1 LAASGLAAS
10 APPSGALALVA
21 SPARGILLFAP
32 AVIVGLVGIARALRA
47 RPSRLW
53 DQAQP
58 GRFLP
63 LACLLAALAHLGW
76 LAVAGGFEVGPFWG
90 PRLVAPACAL
100 LMLFLPEGFAALKL
114 GATLLVVASIGV
126 QAIGLLAYDGRWDRV
141 QGPAAAADAWDF
153 AKGPIAFH
161 ARERS
166 ARVALPSLEG
176 RRLVARPR
184 VFSAGRAALSGAG
197 SFVSFAK
204 QPPAPDGVDK
214 TFEGLRIEGE
224 ARVEDGRLVLAQVG
238 EGVAFQVRE
247 GARPRRLELRLVGRG
262 KGRIAVGESGGR
274 GETRWREQGV
284 SGAFRLRFAY
294 FHAESGGPDLR
305 VVLRSGGPVAIES
318 LALVPPSEPEDV
330 LRLP

>member
-1 LAASGLAAS
+1 VPPS
-10 APPSGALALVA
+10 APAGGVLALVA

-32 AVIVGLVGIARALRA
+32 AVIVALVGIARALRA
-47 RPSRLW
+47 RPSPLW
-53 DQAQP
+53 DQPQP

-63 LACLLAALAHLGW
+63 VACLLAALAHLGW
-76 LAVAGGFEVGPFWG
+76 LAVAGGFEVAPFWG

-100 LMLFLPEGFAALKL
+100 LLLFLPEGFAALKL
-114 GATLLVVASIGV
+114 GATILVVASIGV
-126 QAIGLLAYDGRWDRV
+126 QALGLLAYDGRWDRIH
-141 QGPAAAADAWDF
+141 GAAAAANAWDF
-153 AKGPIAFH
+153 SKGPIAFH

-176 RRLVARPR
+176 RKLVARPR
-184 VFSAGRAALSGAG
+184 VFSPGGAALSGAG

-214 TFEGLRIEGE
+214 TFDGLRFEGE
-224 ARVEDGRLVLAQVG
+224 ARVQDGKLVLEQAG

-247 GARPRRLELRLVGRG
+247 GARPRRLEVRLVGRG
-262 KGRIAVGESGGR
+262 KGRIGVGESGGR
-274 GETRWREQGV
+274 GGTRWREQEV
-284 SGAFRLRFAY
+284 SGPFRLRFAY

-318 LALVPPSEPEDV
+318 LALVPASDPDNV